1 METPSL
7 KKDTGK
13 EKTRVRRVT
22 RAMVEERTR
31 ALAVIAGR
39 VPPYVTQE
47 DYEEAKR
54 ELTGE
59 RNRIRRQAIPDP
71 APEPKGEARERPT
84 GSLPVTRQAPFL
96 LSS

>member
-1 METPSL
+1 METPPL
-7 KKDTGK
+7 NKDTGK
-13 EKTRVRRVT
+13 GKTRVRRVT

-54 ELTGE
+54 ELTGK
-59 RNRIRRQAIPDP
+59 RNRNRRQVVLNPP
-71 APEPKGEARERPT
+71 TEPTDE
-84 GSLPVTRQAPFL
+84 TR
-96 LSS
+96 